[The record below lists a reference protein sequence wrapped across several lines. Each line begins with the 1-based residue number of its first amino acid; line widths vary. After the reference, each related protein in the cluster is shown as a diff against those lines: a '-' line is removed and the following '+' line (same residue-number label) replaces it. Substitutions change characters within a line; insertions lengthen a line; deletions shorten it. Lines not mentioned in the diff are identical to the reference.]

1 MTRIDLKNI
10 VEKFIVK
17 ISPIN
22 HEGYN
27 TSNME
32 LKDNQAALILEVD
45 EDGGVSV
52 NVASGDPDAP
62 AGAICQAIAVKLMQD
77 EAFQAEIMDM
87 IDVDD
92 NDSDK

>member
-1 MTRIDLKNI
+1 
-10 VEKFIVK
+10 
-17 ISPIN
+17 
-22 HEGYN
+22 
-27 TSNME
+27 ME

-52 NVASGDPDAP
+52 NVASGDIDGP

-87 IDVDD
+87 IEVDD
-92 NDSDK
+92 NDSNK